1 MAKSLIITTSFGY
14 ASSDLAPF
22 INSARLNSPNS
33 DIVIFCAESDIPS
46 LKALLKKHRQ
56 ITARP
61 VPSPPV
67 IIKGRAKTLKAA
79 ARKCR
84 RASLAAAQKMMGSN
98 HEVGVEVNSTFSKS
112 TCQLH
117 FLIRRFFWARQA
129 LLEHSLEDYKDVMLC
144 DSRDVL
150 IQSDPFA
157 GIQGQLTSGEEVNQ
171 VGKCPINRGWIKK
184 AYGMSILS
192 QLENSKIICAGVTLG
207 SRENVLNYLDLFCDE
222 SMSLIDMHS
231 TSYLPNLDQAIHNK
245 VLRLSTE
252 LNPRLTEP
260 NGHIATVGC
269 FQESDIGFDTKTRQV
284 MIHGSRPSIV
294 HQYDRSPSLSEFATT
309 HYNPID

>member
-1 MAKSLIITTSFGY
+1 
-14 ASSDLAPF
+14 
-22 INSARLNSPNS
+22 
-33 DIVIFCAESDIPS
+33 
-46 LKALLKKHRQ
+46 
-56 ITARP
+56 
-61 VPSPPV
+61 
-67 IIKGRAKTLKAA
+67 
-79 ARKCR
+79 
-84 RASLAAAQKMMGSN
+84 MGSN
-98 HEVGVEVNSTFSKS
+98 HEVGVEADSTFSKS

-129 LLEHSLEDYKDVMLC
+129 LLDHSLEDYKDVMLC

-157 GIQGQLTSGEEVNQ
+157 GIQGQLTSGEEANQ
-171 VGKCPINRGWIKK
+171 VRECPINRGWIKK
-184 AYGMSILS
+184 AYGRSILS

-207 SRENVLNYLDLFCDE
+207 SKENILNYLNLFCEE
-222 SMSLIDMHS
+222 SISLIDMHS

-269 FQESDIGFDTKTRQV
+269 IQESDIGFDTNTRQV
-284 MIHGSRPSIV
+284 MIQGSRPAIV
-294 HQYDRSPSLSEFATT
+294 HQYDRSPSLSEFANT
-309 HYNPID
+309 HYKHID